1 MRVIVHVHF
10 VRANRFCNFQCALF
24 NVRYTGSLFRNIHPP
39 FSPSTAQN
47 ANATSKAVTFEW
59 SGKTVTFEWSGKAVT
74 FEWSGKTATLHGQVK
89 LQHYTVS
96 HQKEQVNKIV
106 YEYFY
111 VEQKIYK
118 VIDQADIRNLLQV
131 DKKNGKG
138 ENGREEQGGVGSCL
152 IGGKEKLYV
161 DHPVDKQLNDNVRN
175 EAFCEKLKNVV
186 NKYICNYI
194 TNSKYFI
201 HLCIFYIY
209 NNEKKKF
216 FELMKKFNMFCFSYE
231 DLFILFYLL
240 CRINYKDMHILRCM
254 LHVFEIYYYKIDNTF
269 SYSISNLLFH
279 PHDNLHTAINSLPL
293 FYKIKLINM
302 DKCYYEKGHTLQRHG
317 DAPFLEGTSLRGSSN
332 QDGEVKN
339 AHRGEHSEGS
349 GEGSGERSGERSSEG
364 SGEGRSDKSHSLGD
378 AAKREEVER
387 PHLQRIDESQPENIL
402 ENMQDVDMEKYE
414 KEISKDGIKFINL
427 NIKKEKQKMKGRE
440 VKYEGLKLKS
450 TLLSQVKNDVEK
462 KEIRSFEIKEILT
475 IFIHD
480 SELANKNNYVKD
492 FIHVLLKHFITH
504 KDVMHCNIL
513 TLLIFMKN
521 VNYYNDKRVNI
532 AIEHL
537 LKGYIPSMYSLSE
550 KGIYNFINEKV
561 THLVNPSHF
570 EKDNIQIGKKSQDIL
585 DFLYNQQYTYNFSLY
600 NENDFAENKHEY
612 VSHRIFKNYFF
623 LISYMLRLPFLNF
636 HIIKSY
642 LNSFNIFL
650 EILIMKKKHVKYI
663 KISEVSFICTC
674 FLKKKI
680 IEKKLINNLFSILRC
695 KITSF
700 FPDPLQKGHV
710 STEVVVSGDNW
721 PLPID
726 DILILLH
733 FIYFYNLKFD
743 DLYKYLLIICLN
755 KLLHMSD
762 AQQLMVFNC
771 VEGMRKRKNSDYEKP
786 LLDYFMY
793 DQNVQFFLNRNKNIE
808 RESIGLIMCGLC
820 CLNRWTDAEKYH
832 RKNVSQ
838 WNKTKKVSRAI
849 HNEGKGIGKGG
860 VCKTAAN
867 EVIHDASS
875 THSV

>member
-1 MRVIVHVHF
+1 M
-10 VRANRFCNFQCALF
+10 VRP
-24 NVRYTGSLFRNIHPP
+24 YGNI
-39 FSPSTAQN
+39 A
-47 ANATSKAVTFEW
+47 W
-59 SGKTVTFEWSGKAVT
+59 SGAYRKMKKNILLKSARGIEKRFFFS
-74 FEWSGKTATLHGQVK
+74 
-89 LQHYTVS
+89 S

-131 DKKNGKG
+131 DKKNVKG
-138 ENGREEQGGVGSCL
+138 ENSREGRGGVVGSCL

-161 DHPVDKQLNDNVRN
+161 DHPVDKQLKDIIRN
-175 EAFCEKLKNVV
+175 EVFCEKLKNIVD
-186 NKYICNYI
+186 KYICNYI

-240 CRINYKDMHILRCM
+240 CRINYKDMHIIRSI

-293 FYKIKLINM
+293 FYKIKLINI

-317 DAPFLEGTSLRGSSN
+317 DAPFLEDASLRGSSN
-332 QDGEVKN
+332 QDGEDKN

-349 GEGSGERSGERSSEG
+349 GEG
-364 SGEGRSDKSHSLGD
+364 RSDKGDSLGY
-378 AAKREEVER
+378 AAKHEEVEER
-387 PHLQRIDESQPENIL
+387 LHLQRIDESQPENIL

-440 VKYEGLKLKS
+440 IKYEGLKLKS
-450 TLLSQVKNDVEK
+450 TLLSQIKNYVEK

-480 SELANKNNYVKD
+480 NELANKNNYVKD
-492 FIHVLLKHFITH
+492 FINALLKYFITH
-504 KDVMHCNIL
+504 KGIMHSNIL

-521 VNYYNDKRVNI
+521 VNYYYDKRVNI

-537 LKGYIPSMYSLSE
+537 LMGYIGSMYSLSE

-561 THLVNPSHF
+561 THLVNPSQI
-570 EKDNIQIGKKSQDIL
+570 EKDKIQIGKKSQDIL
-585 DFLYNQQYTYNFSLY
+585 DFLYNQQYTYNFALY
-600 NENDFAENKHEY
+600 NENDFSENKHEY
-612 VSHRIFKNYFF
+612 VSHRILKNYFF
-623 LISYMLRLPFLNF
+623 LISYMLRLPFLKFN
-636 HIIKSY
+636 IMKSY

-650 EILIMKKKHVKYI
+650 EILIKKKKHVKYI
-663 KISEVSFICTC
+663 KISEISFICTC

-680 IEKKLINNLFSILRC
+680 IEKKLINKLFSILCC

-700 FPDPLQKGHV
+700 SPDPLQKGHV
-710 STEVVVSGDNW
+710 STEVVSGDNW

-755 KLLHMSD
+755 KLLHMND

-808 RESIGLIMCGLC
+808 RESMGFLF
-820 CLNRWTDAEKYH
+820 
-832 RKNVSQ
+832 
-838 WNKTKKVSRAI
+838 
-849 HNEGKGIGKGG
+849 
-860 VCKTAAN
+860 AN
-867 EVIHDASS
+867 
-875 THSV
+875 